1 MFPRR
6 IKTNDYSNPAYRN
19 FPFDAACRNYKI
31 NLFRHTIRPEGCK
44 MKKWMFILLAVSFLM
59 PVAALAQH
67 SSKAAEGAPIGA
79 PTAKVP
85 QKAVTILGQ
94 VSMDGKSLVSEEND
108 IWNVSNPDMLSG
120 QKGKRVSVKCQVHTD
135 INEIHVLSVKGA
147 LQEVK
152 FVSNKSDSA
161 FRR

>member
-1 MFPRR
+1 
-6 IKTNDYSNPAYRN
+6 
-19 FPFDAACRNYKI
+19 
-31 NLFRHTIRPEGCK
+31 

-67 SSKAAEGAPIGA
+67 SSKAAEAAPTAA

-94 VSMDGKSLVSEEND
+94 VSLDGKSLVSEEND
-108 IWNVSNPDMLSG
+108 IWNVTNPDILAG
-120 QKGKRVSVKCQVHTD
+120 HRGKQVSVKCQVHPD
-135 INEIHVLSVKGA
+135 KNEIQVLSVKGA